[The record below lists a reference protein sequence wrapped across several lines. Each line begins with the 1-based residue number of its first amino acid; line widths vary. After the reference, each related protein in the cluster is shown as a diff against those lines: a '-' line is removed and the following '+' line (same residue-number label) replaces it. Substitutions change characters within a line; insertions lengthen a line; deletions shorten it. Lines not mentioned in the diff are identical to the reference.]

1 MDVWYALGRS
11 VGKALKRGR
20 RAYDRALE
28 RGGEDPASRAL
39 RGVEFTIAVIALSAK
54 MAKADGAVTEDEV
67 AAFRR
72 IFRPPPEEMSR
83 VAKAYGRA
91 QTTTLGYEAYAAR
104 LGRLFADR
112 PGLLEDLLDAL
123 FYIARADGRVDEKE
137 LVFLHKVA
145 RSFGFSDARF
155 AAIRARNLGLMRD
168 DPYAVLG
175 LEPDAPF
182 AEVRRRYLELVRQNH
197 PDRLQAEGLPE
208 SFLAVANERMRQ
220 ITGAYQAIE
229 RQQRGPRA

>member
-1 MDVWYALGRS
+1 MDLWYALGKS
-11 VGKALKRGR
+11 VGKALRRGR
-20 RAYDRALE
+20 KAYDRVLE
-28 RGGEDPASRAL
+28 KGGEDPASRAL

-54 MAKADGAVTEDEV
+54 MAKADGVVTADEV
-67 AAFRR
+67 EAFRR

-83 VAKAYGRA
+83 VARAYDRA
-91 QTTTLGYEAYAAR
+91 RTTTLGYEAYAAR

-123 FYIARADGRVDEKE
+123 FYIAKADGKVDEKE

-155 AAIRARNLGLMRD
+155 AAIRARNLGVVRD

-175 LEPDAPF
+175 LAPDTPF
-182 AEVRRRYLELVRQNH
+182 PAVRQRYLALVRQYH

-208 SFLAVANERMRQ
+208 SFLQVANERMRQ
-220 ITGAYQAIE
+220 ITAAFEAIE
-229 RQQRGPRA
+229 RAERERRS